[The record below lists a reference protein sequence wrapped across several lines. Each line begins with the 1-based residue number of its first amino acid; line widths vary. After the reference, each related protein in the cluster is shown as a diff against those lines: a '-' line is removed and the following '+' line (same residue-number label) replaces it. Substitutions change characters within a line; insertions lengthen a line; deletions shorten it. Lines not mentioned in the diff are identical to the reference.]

1 MRRAVALAALVATLA
16 GCSPD
21 TSAPDERKP
30 VPQEITLELYQ
41 RGGIDLFEVQASWGH
56 NTVADQKE
64 KLLLPVWTKKF
75 TVTWPDD
82 TYVWVTGVAQPK
94 PGVDHGLA
102 YVNGTPQVRCVLR
115 VNGKVV
121 SEQTNAFPQCDATL
135 TATPPP
141 APSGTAG

>member
-30 VPQEITLELYQ
+30 V
-41 RGGIDLFEVQASWGH
+41 GIDLFEVQASWGH